1 MSSTAIDP
9 SKQSQS
15 YSFLKDDL
23 AALRT
28 AVQLAS
34 KAEKTCPLAQKPARV
49 AEREMLEL
57 ELGKLRTKIERGERE
72 AKEREVMAGHKK
84 EENAKRKEGKGA
96 WYLKKSPLFTSSQM
110 RAILTIRRPEGV
122 TAQSS
127 IRASQRTRWSEG
139 CQESDREEEEED
151 CEQGEEVSTFC
162 ERARGAGSSCW
173 WKWRWWWWGRRVQ
186 ETSCCLIC
194 TLTSVL

>member
-15 YSFLKDDL
+15 YSFLPKILKDDL

-34 KAEKTCPLAQKPARV
+34 KAEKTCPLSQKPARI

-57 ELGKLRTKIERGERE
+57 ELGRLRTKIERGERE
-72 AKEREVMAGHKK
+72 AKEREALAGFKK

-96 WYLKKSPLFTSSQM
+96 WYLKKSTFSFLPNS
-110 RAILTIRRPEGV
+110 
-122 TAQSS
+122 
-127 IRASQRTRWSEG
+127 TRLL
-139 CQESDREEEEED
+139 
-151 CEQGEEVSTFC
+151 
-162 ERARGAGSSCW
+162 A
-173 WKWRWWWWGRRVQ
+173 
-186 ETSCCLIC
+186 
-194 TLTSVL
+194 